1 MNELIEKR
9 RSTISFSPQPV
20 EESKVKLIFE
30 AARWAASSFNEQPWR
45 FLYATQNDKASFDKL
60 ASCLYDGNLTWAGK
74 APVLILTITK
84 KSFSANGKP
93 NRHSW
98 HDVGLAVGNLS
109 IQATELGLS
118 LHQMAGFD
126 AKMAQEI
133 YQIPEDYEPVSM
145 IALGYREDIDK
156 LDEKLQAREKSPR
169 SRKPLQEIVFNS
181 KLPDSMI

>member
-1 MNELIEKR
+1 MNELIKKR
-9 RSTISFSPQPV
+9 RSTISFSPQLV
-20 EESKVKLIFE
+20 EEGKLELVFE

-60 ASCLYDGNLTWAGK
+60 ASCLYDGNLTWAGT
-74 APVLILTITK
+74 APVLILTMTK
-84 KSFSANGKP
+84 KSFSANGKL

-118 LHQMAGFD
+118 LHQMAGFN

-133 YQIPEDYEPVSM
+133 YQVSENYEPVSM
-145 IALGYREDIDK
+145 IALGYREDIEN
-156 LDEKLQAREKSPR
+156 LDEKLQARESSPR
-169 SRKPLQEIVFNS
+169 SRKPLEEIVFNS

>member
-9 RSTISFSPQPV
+9 RSTVSFSTQSV
-20 EESKVKLIFE
+20 EEGKLEQVFE

-45 FLYATQNDKASFDKL
+45 FLYATQSDKASFDKL
-60 ASCLYDGNLTWAGK
+60 ASCLFDGNLSWAGK
-74 APVLILTITK
+74 APVLILTMAR
-84 KSFSANGKP
+84 KSFAYNGKP

-118 LHQMAGFD
+118 VHQMAGFNV
-126 AKMAQEI
+126 KMAQEI
-133 YQIPEDYEPVSM
+133 YQIPEDFEPVSM
-145 IALGYREDIDK
+145 IALGYPEDIDT
-156 LDEKLQAREKSPR
+156 LDEKTQARERSPR

-181 KLPDSMI
+181 KLPESMI